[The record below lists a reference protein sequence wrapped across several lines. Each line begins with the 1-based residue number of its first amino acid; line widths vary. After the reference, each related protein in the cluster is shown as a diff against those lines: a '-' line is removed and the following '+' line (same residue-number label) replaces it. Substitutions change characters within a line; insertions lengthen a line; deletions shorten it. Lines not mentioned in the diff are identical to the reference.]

1 MLNFNISFYLGICSL
16 CLSWRWKPPLRLWSR
31 AGRLE
36 RSQRRTAHA
45 SLLPVRMSS
54 PARQARCS
62 DILAMEGVAP
72 GAGVAHREG
81 QAEWGGLHS
90 AQPAPSPGS
99 SPPPVF
105 LQASRDLWA
114 LLLSLCLGLFC
125 VLVNWAVST
134 RSGGPRLR
142 LHVWELG
149 EASNSWS
156 GESPRTCGRSMTA

>member
-1 MLNFNISFYLGICSL
+1 MSL
-16 CLSWRWKPPLRLWSR
+16 LTLETTSPSLKQSGETRALPEKDRTRLSAACKDVQPRETSQVQWHFGHGGRGARSWRGPS
-31 AGRLE
+31 GRTG
-36 RSQRRTAHA
+36 R
-45 SLLPVRMSS
+45 V
-54 PARQARCS
+54 
-62 DILAMEGVAP
+62 
-72 GAGVAHREG
+72 
-81 QAEWGGLHS
+81 GGLHS

-134 RSGGPRLR
+134 QSGGPRLR